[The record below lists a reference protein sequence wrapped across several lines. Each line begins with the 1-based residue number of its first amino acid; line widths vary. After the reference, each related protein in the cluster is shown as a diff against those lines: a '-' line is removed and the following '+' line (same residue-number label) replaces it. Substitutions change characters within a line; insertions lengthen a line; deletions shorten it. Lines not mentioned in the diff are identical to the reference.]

1 MQIDYAYLVYANKI
15 RVIFKKI
22 FYAMLHLIYIL
33 FTTAFLDSS
42 AHQEHR

>member
-1 MQIDYAYLVYANKI
+1 MQIYYAYLVYANKI
-15 RVIFKKI
+15 RVILKKI